1 MGSAGTAQQFNLD
14 IAGSKRAA
22 SFVRFFNSGKFKLA
36 KREASRLLKQRP
48 GDVEASFLI
57 GLCEEQMGHLPVA
70 LEWYR
75 KSIQSNPDNRDLKLK
90 LASLLVRT
98 GAQSEAEE
106 IYLECI
112 KADKEDTA
120 ALSALADLYH
130 FKGDLA
136 SEFVY
141 LRGLKQQDAL
151 TKSTRDR
158 IIDCLAQ
165 EQFTLDYPGLEDD
178 LCDFLD
184 YTDVD
189 LRRISSVVSR
199 CLEKRFGLTE
209 EDKNLEL
216 SDLLQDKL
224 FTKALTSVQFT
235 TPKTEELITTIRS
248 ALFNDIVAQQ
258 TIPQQLVPFIGAIAM
273 HNYLNEYVHYI
284 SEQEREILGVLTQLL
299 ETQAKDDNWTPAQS
313 ELILLMLAM
322 YGQLYDLPQKD
333 LLLSHPIEE
342 WPESLTDIAKAT
354 LFGIDQEIKAAEQ
367 IPSLT
372 PVEDETSKAVRA
384 QYESN
389 PYPRWDRV
397 PHFRA
402 GAYGDYMASKLPNYA
417 PPKGLQ
423 QKSFSTL
430 IAGCGTGKQPIQF
443 ALIFPG
449 SRIMAVDISRR
460 SLAYAQQKAEEYE
473 VDNIS
478 FFHGDILKL
487 DQLKERFDVIQCGGV
502 LHHLADPLE
511 GWAVLRDLL
520 VPNGVMQIDLYS
532 QIARQDV
539 TRQREMIAQLKMES
553 TADNIRRYRQAL
565 MTREPDTTVVRSYDF
580 YTLSMCRDLL
590 FHCQEHQF
598 TWPQIQESCDQ
609 LGLEFIGLNAKQ
621 SVYNIYKNAF
631 PDDKECRDLDNW
643 HQLELHYPR
652 TFGGMYS
659 FWCKR
664 KNTVTKIKK

>member
-1 MGSAGTAQQFNLD
+1 MGSAGTAQQFNID
-14 IAGSKRAA
+14 INGNKRAA
-22 SFVRFFNSGKFKLA
+22 NFVKFFNSGKFKLA
-36 KREASRLLKQRP
+36 KREATRLLKQRP
-48 GDVEASFLI
+48 KDVEASFLV

-75 KSIQSNPDNRDLKLK
+75 KSIKSNPDNRDLKLK

-98 GAQSEAEE
+98 GAQSEAEN
-106 IYLECI
+106 IYLELI
-112 KADKEDTA
+112 ERDKEDTA
-120 ALSALADLYH
+120 ALSGLANLYH
-130 FKGDLA
+130 LRGDMA

-165 EQFTLDYPGLEDD
+165 EQFSLDYPGLEDD

-189 LRRISSVVSR
+189 QRRLSSVVSR
-199 CLEKRFGLTE
+199 CLEKRFGLAE
-209 EDKNLEL
+209 EDRHLEL
-216 SDLLQDKL
+216 GDLLQDRL

-248 ALFNDIVAQQ
+248 ALLNDIVAQQ
-258 TIPQQLVPFIGAIAM
+258 TIPLELVPFISSIAL

-284 SEQEREILGVLTQLL
+284 SEQERGILEVLQQLL
-299 ETQAKDDNWTPAQS
+299 ETQRKGADWSPANS

-322 YGQLYDLPQKD
+322 YGQLYDLPQCE
-333 LLLSHPIEE
+333 LLLKHPIEQ
-342 WPESLTDIAKAT
+342 WPESLTAIANVT

-372 PVEDETSKAVRA
+372 AVEDETSKAVRA

-397 PHFRA
+397 PYFRA
-402 GAYGDYMASKLPNYA
+402 SSYGDYMASKLPNYT
-417 PPKGLQ
+417 PPQSQRQKG
-423 QKSFSTL
+423 FSAL

-460 SLAYAQQKAEEYE
+460 SLAYAQQKADEYGVE
-473 VDNIS
+473 NLS

-487 DQLKERFDVIQCGGV
+487 DQIKERFDVINCGGV
-502 LHHLADPLE
+502 LHHLADPLK
-511 GWAVLRDLL
+511 GWAILRDLL
-520 VPNGVMQIDLYS
+520 KPDGVMQIDLYS
-532 QIARQDV
+532 RIARLAV
-539 TRQREMIAQLKMES
+539 SKQREMIAQLKMEPTPDS
-553 TADNIRRYRQAL
+553 IRRYRQAL
-565 MTREPDTTVVRSYDF
+565 MTREPDSPIINSYDF

-609 LGLEFIGLNAKQ
+609 LGLEFIGLNAKAFI
-621 SVYNIYKNAF
+621 YNTYANAY
-631 PDDKECRDLDNW
+631 PDDKECRNLDNW
-643 HQLELHYPR
+643 HQLELNNPR
-652 TFGGMYS
+652 MFGGMYS
-659 FWCKR
+659 FWCRR
-664 KNTVTKIKK
+664 K